1 MLGALRL
8 EIFEVSIVVLL
19 GQDESHVGVELIVVF
34 IFGLPRVLLADEDGV
49 SPLGRYLHCDVVRFA
64 LVVRHSQRAV
74 QVHWVQ
80 LADVYCPVELL
91 EVLPTDEE
99 TTVVGVRFD
108 LVLFFKL
115 WGPLS
120 GLLRPGSFPYH
131 IAPRV
136 PQPQHS
142 LILYLMYAQ
151 QRIGM
156 VTY

>member
-1 MLGALRL
+1 M
-8 EIFEVSIVVLL
+8 
-19 GQDESHVGVELIVVF
+19 
-34 IFGLPRVLLADEDGV
+34 
-49 SPLGRYLHCDVVRFA
+49 
-64 LVVRHSQRAV
+64 
-74 QVHWVQ
+74 QVHWVE

-131 IAPRV
+131 ITPRV

-142 LILYLMYAQ
+142 LIFYLMYAQ

-156 VTY
+156 VTH